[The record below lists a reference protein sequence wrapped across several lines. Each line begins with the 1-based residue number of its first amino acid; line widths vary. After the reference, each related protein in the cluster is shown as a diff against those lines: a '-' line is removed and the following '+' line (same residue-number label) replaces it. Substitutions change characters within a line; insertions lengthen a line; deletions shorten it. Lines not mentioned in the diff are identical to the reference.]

1 LKYKPENPFH
11 NLPVIALP
19 RLLVRLPIR
28 SGNTLSENTDELEKT
43 ILKLQAYHV
52 LVAEDDNDGI
62 EKPDKQ
68 IATLNRNPEHGVQIH
83 EGTREKSIDTQ
94 SPGPS

>member
-1 LKYKPENPFH
+1 
-11 NLPVIALP
+11 
-19 RLLVRLPIR
+19 VRLPLR
-28 SGNTLSENTDELEKT
+28 SGNTLSKNTDELEKI

-62 EKPDKQ
+62 DKPDKQ
-68 IATLNRNPEHGVQIH
+68 IATLNRNPEHGIQIH

-94 SPGPS
+94 NPGPS